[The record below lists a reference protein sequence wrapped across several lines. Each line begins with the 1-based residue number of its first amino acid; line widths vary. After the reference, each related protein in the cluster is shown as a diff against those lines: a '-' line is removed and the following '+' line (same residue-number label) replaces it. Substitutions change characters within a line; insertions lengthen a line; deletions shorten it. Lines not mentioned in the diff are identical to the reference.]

1 MSHADSSAQ
10 LLRRKYASA
19 LTVSASGKMPQ
30 ARKDFLCGAMLQHS
44 SVRHNKIWQREF
56 QLLNPSAPHV
66 TV

>member
-19 LTVSASGKMPQ
+19 LTVSTSGNMLQ
-30 ARKDFLCGAMLQHS
+30 ARKDFLCGAMLQNN
-44 SVRHNKIWQREF
+44 SVRHDKIWQREF
-56 QLLNPSAPHV
+56 PLLNPSAPHL